1 MHGHGI
7 GWGRLGRFSPGR
19 PPQSDSLRAVHAT
32 LATQDLGR
40 MQPSSTSSS
49 AHQAADVVLADPSTS
64 VPSAVSTG
72 LSSWPELKQLNAAVT
87 VTPLDSDAQL
97 RNRKRQRPSAPSSPT
112 AGNTLASF
120 PTPGELKLDFAGFEV
135 GSNASSA
142 STSLSFAATSSAMT
156 YPAASAGYSN
166 TTESYSPAVSTDD
179 VLTFLKNLQLA
190 QDSAALTLA
199 AQRLA
204 QDGFDSVLGLAF
216 AAVSELQRAGIADAQ
231 LVWQQARRDFQARRF
246 QGPGVLSSSYTVSR
260 WLELCGIPKASTFEY
275 SEYLVRLGYS
285 AVRDL
290 EFILHDQRALAVF
303 KIGHSRLM
311 AHCIQT
317 AINQQQQQQLQVAN
331 YQYGSHGP
339 NVYTAGSSS
348 ALLQPLDIQ
357 RENEFDVQA
366 YDSFLEALIEPT
378 DTERLQQERYPAS
391 GAITLGREND
401 ANRVNLMGTADV
413 FGNRMSFSG
422 VASPMPSNM
431 PLRLLPQEHLQLLY
445 EAVNLPRPNPCRR
458 GKKIYWSVLATG
470 GMKEDRFVPLTQF
483 TAAELQNAYLRQFEL
498 PASNPVK
505 MDAWS
510 EDNIQQLEHAVKDPR
525 CRHLS
530 KVCWEMLATGRT
542 GVDEYT
548 PLSKFTASQL
558 RSRFRSL
565 FGDKRPQKLRQKKQ
579 MLKLQQQQQQGQH
592 SAIKTERLV

>member
-1 MHGHGI
+1 
-7 GWGRLGRFSPGR
+7 
-19 PPQSDSLRAVHAT
+19 
-32 LATQDLGR
+32 
-40 MQPSSTSSS
+40 MQPSNSSNS
-49 AHQAADVVLADPSTS
+49 SDVPQATDVVVTDPAAST
-64 VPSAVSTG
+64 PSASSGTG

-87 VTPLDSDAQL
+87 VTPMDGDAQL
-97 RNRKRQRPSAPSSPT
+97 RNRKRQRPSAPSSPS
-112 AGNTLASF
+112 AGSF
-120 PTPGELKLDFAGFEV
+120 PTPGDLKLDFAGFEV
-135 GSNASSA
+135 GGSA
-142 STSLSFAATSSAMT
+142 STAVMASAPLTVATSSPAMT
-156 YPAASAGYSN
+156 YPAASGGYGATAG
-166 TTESYSPAVSTDD
+166 SYSSGVSTDD

-190 QDSAALTLA
+190 QDSAALSLA
-199 AQRLA
+199 TQRLA
-204 QDGFDSVLGLAF
+204 QDGFDSVLALAF

-246 QGPGVLSSSYTVSR
+246 QGPGVFSPTYTVSR
-260 WLELCGIPKASTFEY
+260 WLELCGIPKSSTFEY
-275 SEYLVRLGYS
+275 AEYLCRLGYS
-285 AVRDL
+285 SVRDL
-290 EFILHDQRALAVF
+290 EFVVHDQRALAVF
-303 KIGHSRLM
+303 KIGHSRLVV
-311 AHCIQT
+311 HCVT
-317 AINQQQQQQLQVAN
+317 AAANQQQQQQQQLQVAN

-378 DTERLQQERYPAS
+378 DAERIQQQRYSAPAL
-391 GAITLGREND
+391 TLGREND
-401 ANRVNLMGTADV
+401 PNRINLMGAADV
-413 FGNRMSFSG
+413 FGNRMSFGGVSA
-422 VASPMPSNM
+422 VASPVPSNM

-445 EAVNLPRPNPCRR
+445 EAVNLPRPNACRR

-470 GMKEDRFVPLTQF
+470 GMKEDRFAPLTQF

-510 EDNIQQLEHAVKDPR
+510 DENIRQLEHAVKDPR

-542 GVDEYT
+542 GVEEYA

-579 MLKLQQQQQQGQH
+579 MLKLQQQQQQQQEQQQAN
-592 SAIKTERLV
+592 SAAMKNERSI

>member
-1 MHGHGI
+1 
-7 GWGRLGRFSPGR
+7 
-19 PPQSDSLRAVHAT
+19 
-32 LATQDLGR
+32 
-40 MQPSSTSSS
+40 MQPTSSS
-49 AHQAADVVLADPSTS
+49 APQSDVVVADPPS
-64 VPSAVSTG
+64 VTSTG

-97 RNRKRQRPSAPSSPT
+97 RNRKRQRSAT
-112 AGNTLASF
+112 SF

-135 GSNASSA
+135 GSNVTPAVMSSA
-142 STSLSFAATSSAMT
+142 LPTTTMSAMT
-156 YPAASAGYSN
+156 YPTASSGYS
-166 TTESYSPAVSTDD
+166 TAPVVSTDD
-179 VLTFLKNLQLA
+179 VLTFLKSLHLA
-190 QDSAALTLA
+190 QDSAALELA
-199 AQRLA
+199 TQHLA
-204 QDGFDSVLGLAF
+204 QDGFDSVLALAF

-246 QGPGVLSSSYTVSR
+246 QGPGVLSPSYTVSR
-260 WLELCGIPKASTFEY
+260 WLELCGISKANTFEY
-275 SEYLVRLGYS
+275 AEYLCRLGYS

-290 EFILHDQRALAVF
+290 EFIVHDQRALAAF

-311 AHCIQT
+311 AHCVT
-317 AINQQQQQQLQVAN
+317 AAVNQQQQQQVAN
-331 YQYGSHGP
+331 YQYGTHGP

-378 DTERLQQERYPAS
+378 DAESMQQRYSAP
-391 GAITLGREND
+391 GALTLGRE
-401 ANRVNLMGTADV
+401 NLMGTADM
-413 FGNRMSFSG
+413 FGNRMNFGAVS
-422 VASPMPSNM
+422 SPVPSNM

-470 GMKEDRFVPLTQF
+470 GMKEDRFAPLTQF

-510 EDNIQQLEHAVKDPR
+510 DENIRQLEHAVKDPR

-542 GVDEYT
+542 GVDEYA
-548 PLSKFTASQL
+548 PLAKFSASQL

-579 MLKLQQQQQQGQH
+579 MLKLQQQQQQEQQAN
-592 SAIKTERLV
+592 STALKNERSI

>member
-1 MHGHGI
+1 
-7 GWGRLGRFSPGR
+7 
-19 PPQSDSLRAVHAT
+19 
-32 LATQDLGR
+32 
-40 MQPSSTSSS
+40 MQPSSSSGG
-49 AHQAADVVLADPSTS
+49 APQDVVVADPSSST
-64 VPSAVSTG
+64 PSPAGTG

-97 RNRKRQRPSAPSSPT
+97 RNRKRQRPSAPSSPST
-112 AGNTLASF
+112 TSNTLASF

-135 GSNASSA
+135 GGSA
-142 STSLSFAATSSAMT
+142 AMSTAPLSLSATTSSAMT
-156 YPAASAGYSN
+156 YPAASAGYSVADS
-166 TTESYSPAVSTDD
+166 SYSASSPVSEGTDD
-179 VLTFLKNLQLA
+179 VLTFLKSLQLA
-190 QDSAALTLA
+190 QDLAALTLA

-204 QDGFDSVLGLAF
+204 QDGFDSVLALAF

-246 QGPGVLSSSYTVSR
+246 DGPGVLSPTYTVSR

-275 SEYLVRLGYS
+275 AEYLCRLGYS

-290 EFILHDQRALAVF
+290 EYIPHDQRALAVF

-311 AHCIQT
+311 THCIT
-317 AINQQQQQQLQVAN
+317 AAINQQQQQQQLQVAN
-331 YQYGSHGP
+331 YQYGAHGP

-378 DTERLQQERYPAS
+378 DAERLQQQQQRYSAP
-391 GAITLGREND
+391 GALMLGREND
-401 ANRVNLMGTADV
+401 ANRVNLLGAADV
-413 FGNRMSFSG
+413 FGSRMSFGG
-422 VASPMPSNM
+422 VSSPVPSNM

-498 PASNPVK
+498 PATNPVK

-510 EDNIQQLEHAVKDPR
+510 DDNIHQLEHAVKDPR

-579 MLKLQQQQQQGQH
+579 MLKLQQQQQQQEQAN
-592 SAIKTERLV
+592 SASLKNERSI

>member
-1 MHGHGI
+1 
-7 GWGRLGRFSPGR
+7 
-19 PPQSDSLRAVHAT
+19 
-32 LATQDLGR
+32 
-40 MQPSSTSSS
+40 MQPSNSSS
-49 AHQAADVVLADPSTS
+49 SSSGSAPPADVVVADPSAST
-64 VPSAVSTG
+64 PSSA
-72 LSSWPELKQLNAAVT
+72 SSGMSAWPELKQLNAAVT
-87 VTPLDSDAQL
+87 VTPLDGDAQL
-97 RNRKRQRPSAPSSPT
+97 RNRKRQRPSAPSSPS
-112 AGNTLASF
+112 AASSAF
-120 PTPGELKLDFAGFEV
+120 PTPGDLKLDFAGFEV
-135 GSNASSA
+135 GSAATSA
-142 STSLSFAATSSAMT
+142 VMGSAPLSLATTSSAMT
-156 YPAASAGYSN
+156 YPAASTGYADG
-166 TTESYSPAVSTDD
+166 YPAAAPTDD

-190 QDSAALTLA
+190 QDSAALSLA

-204 QDGFDSVLGLAF
+204 QDGFDSVLALAF

-246 QGPGVLSSSYTVSR
+246 HGPGVLSPTYTVSR

-275 SEYLVRLGYS
+275 AEYLCRLGYS

-290 EFILHDQRALAVF
+290 EFIVHDQRALAVF
-303 KIGHSRLM
+303 KVGHSRLM
-311 AHCIQT
+311 VHCVT
-317 AINQQQQQQLQVAN
+317 AAVNQQQQLQVAN

-378 DTERLQQERYPAS
+378 DAERLQQQRYSAPAL
-391 GAITLGREND
+391 TLGRENM
-401 ANRVNLMGTADV
+401 MGATDV
-413 FGNRMSFSG
+413 FGNRMSFGGVSA
-422 VASPMPSNM
+422 VASPVPSNM

-470 GMKEDRFVPLTQF
+470 GMKEDRFAPLTQF

-498 PASNPVK
+498 PATNPVK

-510 EDNIQQLEHAVKDPR
+510 DENIRQLEHAVKDPR

-542 GVDEYT
+542 GVDEYA
-548 PLSKFTASQL
+548 PLAKFTASQL

-579 MLKLQQQQQQGQH
+579 MLKLQQQQQQEQQQQQAN
-592 SAIKTERLV
+592 SAALKNERSI

>member
-1 MHGHGI
+1 
-7 GWGRLGRFSPGR
+7 
-19 PPQSDSLRAVHAT
+19 
-32 LATQDLGR
+32 
-40 MQPSSTSSS
+40 MQPTASSIRAPQAVVVMDPSS
-49 AHQAADVVLADPSTS
+49 AATPS
-64 VPSAVSTG
+64 SASSTG

-97 RNRKRQRPSAPSSPT
+97 RNRKRQRPSAPASP
-112 AGNTLASF
+112 SF
-120 PTPGELKLDFAGFEV
+120 PTPGDLKLDFAGFEV
-135 GSNASSA
+135 GG
-142 STSLSFAATSSAMT
+142 T
-156 YPAASAGYSN
+156 PAG
-166 TTESYSPAVSTDD
+166 SYSATDD

-190 QDSAALTLA
+190 QDAAALLLA
-199 AQRLA
+199 TQRLA
-204 QDGFDSVLGLAF
+204 QDGFDSVLALAF
-216 AAVSELQRAGIADAQ
+216 AGVNELQRAGVADAQ
-231 LVWQQARRDFQARRF
+231 LVSQQAGRDFQARRF
-246 QGPGVLSSSYTVSR
+246 QGPGALSTTLTVSR
-260 WLELCGIPKASTFEY
+260 WLELCSIPKASTFEY
-275 SEYLVRLGYS
+275 AEFLCRLGYS

-290 EFILHDQRALAVF
+290 EYIVHDQRAMAIF
-303 KIGHSRLM
+303 KVGHGRLM
-311 AHCIQT
+311 THCVAAAVGQ
-317 AINQQQQQQLQVAN
+317 QQQQQQLQVAN
-331 YQYGSHGP
+331 YQYGTHGP

-378 DTERLQQERYPAS
+378 DAERMQQRYSAS
-391 GAITLGREND
+391 GALTLGREND
-401 ANRVNLMGTADV
+401 ANRVNLMATTDA
-413 FGNRMSFSG
+413 FGNQMSFGGMS
-422 VASPMPSNM
+422 SPVVSNM
-431 PLRLLPQEHLQLLY
+431 PLRMLPQEHLQILY

-470 GMKEDRFVPLTQF
+470 GMKEDRFAPLTQF

-510 EDNIQQLEHAVKDPR
+510 DDNIQQLEHAVKDPR

-579 MLKLQQQQQQGQH
+579 MLKLQQQQQQQQQQEQQQQAN
-592 SAIKTERLV
+592 SAALKNERSV

>member
-1 MHGHGI
+1 
-7 GWGRLGRFSPGR
+7 
-19 PPQSDSLRAVHAT
+19 
-32 LATQDLGR
+32 
-40 MQPSSTSSS
+40 MQPNSTSELQDVAVADPSSS
-49 AHQAADVVLADPSTS
+49 APS
-64 VPSAVSTG
+64 SASAG

-87 VTPLDSDAQL
+87 VTPLDSDAQQ
-97 RNRKRQRPSAPSSPT
+97 RNRKRQRPSAPSSPS

-120 PTPGELKLDFAGFEV
+120 PTPGDLKLDFAGFEV
-135 GSNASSA
+135 GSNAPSA
-142 STSLSFAATSSAMT
+142 VLPSVPLSMTTTSSAMT
-156 YPAASAGYSN
+156 YPAVSTGYSN
-166 TTESYSPAVSTDD
+166 SFASAVSTED
-179 VLTFLKNLQLA
+179 VFTFLKSLQLA
-190 QDSAALTLA
+190 QDSAALSLA
-199 AQRLA
+199 TQRLA
-204 QDGFDSVLGLAF
+204 QDGFDSVLALAF
-216 AAVSELQRAGIADAQ
+216 AAVSELQHAGIADAQ
-231 LVWQQARRDFQARRF
+231 LVWQQTHRDFLARRF
-246 QGPGVLSSSYTVSR
+246 QGPGVLSPSYTVSR
-260 WLELCGIPKASTFEY
+260 WMELCGIPKASTFEY
-275 SEYLVRLGYS
+275 AEYLCRLGYS

-290 EFILHDQRALAVF
+290 ELILHDQRALSVF

-311 AHCIQT
+311 VHCVQA
-317 AINQQQQQQLQVAN
+317 AISQQQQQQLQVAS

-378 DTERLQQERYPAS
+378 EAERIQQQQQQQCYSAP
-391 GAITLGREND
+391 GALTLGREN
-401 ANRVNLMGTADV
+401 VNLMGNADV
-413 FGNRMSFSG
+413 FGNRMSFGG
-422 VASPMPSNM
+422 VSSPVPPNM

-470 GMKEDRFVPLTQF
+470 GMKEDRFAPLTQF

-505 MDAWS
+505 IDAWS
-510 EDNIQQLEHAVKDPR
+510 DENIRQLEHAVKDPR

-542 GVDEYT
+542 GVDEYA
-548 PLSKFTASQL
+548 PLAKFTASQL

-579 MLKLQQQQQQGQH
+579 MLKLQQQQQQQQQQEQQQAN
-592 SAIKTERLV
+592 SAVVKNERLV